1 VAEGVI
7 FMTTIMLVTTLL
19 ITAGLSVGA
28 GYLLRK
34 QFSVKSAQSLEKKL
48 EGKLEDAKR
57 KVAKLKET
65 AESEAKKIKTDA
77 EHDLDRRR
85 DQLLSLE
92 KRVADR
98 EESLANKVTEIEDK
112 ETSIKSTQK
121 NLAKEKQTLSE
132 LKAEEESKLAE
143 ISGLTPDKAQIRVM
157 QLAEER
163 TSKEIV
169 RKIRKMEKEGQKQL
183 DEEARNILANIIQ
196 RYAAS
201 HVSETTTTHVHVED
215 ESLIGRVIG
224 KEGRNIQHLERLTGC
239 EVVIDETPNSI
250 MISGFSPVRRQVAKT
265 ALEKLLTDGR
275 IHPGR
280 IEEVVEESKKQINDD
295 TKEAG
300 EAVVYDLGVMDLP
313 EQLIQLIGR
322 LKYRTSYRQNILKH
336 SWEAAHIATM
346 LAEELGADVNITKK
360 ATLLHDIGKAIDHE
374 VEGNHV
380 EIGEKIMK
388 KFGIDEKVIRA
399 ASAHHGDYPFDTI
412 ESIIVQVADA
422 ISASRPGARRDTA
435 AQYIKR
441 MEELENV
448 ASSFEGVEKA
458 YAIYAGREIRVF
470 VKPEAIDDLQAIKLA
485 QDIAKRVEQEMTY
498 PGDVKVNVIRE
509 TRTDAL
515 AR

>member
-1 VAEGVI
+1 
-7 FMTTIMLVTTLL
+7 MTTI
-19 ITAGLSVGA
+19 LSVVVAVIATGLGIGI
-28 GYLLRK
+28 GYALRK
-34 QFSVKSAQSLEKKL
+34 QLGIKSAQSLENKL
-48 EGKLEDAKR
+48 EGKLSDAK
-57 KVAKLKET
+57 KKILKLKED
-65 AESEAKKIKTDA
+65 AEKEARKIKIDA
-77 EHDLDRRR
+77 ERDLDKRR
-85 DQLLSLE
+85 DQLVNLE
-92 KRVADR
+92 KRVVDREEDLSDKLSEIDKR
-98 EESLANKVTEIEDK
+98 EESL
-112 ETSIKSTQK
+112 KSTQK
-121 NLAKEKQTLSE
+121 SLDKEKQKLTK
-132 LKAEEESKLAE
+132 LKAEEEIKLAE
-143 ISGLTPDKAQIRVM
+143 ISGLTPEKAQERVL

-163 TSKEIV
+163 TSEDIV
-169 RKIRKMEKEGQKQL
+169 RKIRKLEKEGEKKL
-183 DEEARNILANIIQ
+183 EDEARNILANIIQ

-265 ALEKLLTDGR
+265 ALEKLLSDGR

-280 IEEVVEESKKQINDD
+280 IEEVVEEAKKKINDD
-295 TKEAG
+295 IKEAG

-313 EQLIQLIGR
+313 EQLVQLIGR

-346 LAEELGADVNITKK
+346 LAEELGADVAVTKK

-374 VEGNHV
+374 VEGDHV
-380 EIGEKIMK
+380 EIGEKIMN
-388 KFGIDEKVIRA
+388 KFGIPEEVIRA
-399 ASAHHGDYPFDTI
+399 ASAHHGDFPFDTI

-422 ISASRPGARRDTA
+422 ISAARPGARRDTA

-470 VKPEAIDDLQAIKLA
+470 VKPDAIDDLKAIKLA
-485 QDIAKRVEQEMTY
+485 QDIAKRIEQDMTY

-509 TRTDAL
+509 TRADAL

>member
-1 VAEGVI
+1 
-7 FMTTIMLVTTLL
+7 MTTIFSVVVAL
-19 ITAGLSVGA
+19 IAAGTGVGV
-28 GYLLRK
+28 GYWLRK
-34 QFSVKSAQSLEKKL
+34 QLGTKSAQSLENKL
-48 EGKLEDAKR
+48 EVKIKEAKK
-57 KVAKLKET
+57 KVAKLKESAENEARQIKAT
-65 AESEAKKIKTDA
+65 AER
-77 EHDLDRRR
+77 DLDKRR
-85 DQLLSLE
+85 DQLVSLE

-98 EESLANKVTEIEDK
+98 EESFADKLTEMEQKEAALKSAIKNQDK
-112 ETSIKSTQK
+112 EKK
-121 NLAKEKQTLSE
+121 KLKE
-132 LKAEEESKLAE
+132 LKVEEESKLAE
-143 ISGLTPDKAQIRVM
+143 ISGLTPDKAQERVM

-163 TSKEIV
+163 TSEDIV
-169 RKIRKMEKEGQKQL
+169 RKIRKLEKEGQKQL
-183 DEEARNILANIIQ
+183 DDEARNILASIIQ

-215 ESLIGRVIG
+215 ENLIGRVIG

-280 IEEVVEESKKQINDD
+280 IEEVVEEAKKKINDD
-295 TKEAG
+295 IKEAG

-313 EQLIQLIGR
+313 EQLVQLLGR

-346 LAEELGADVNITKK
+346 LAEELGADVAVTKK

-374 VEGNHV
+374 VEGDHV
-380 EIGEKIMK
+380 EIGEKIMN
-388 KFGIDEKVIRA
+388 KFGVPEEVIRA
-399 ASAHHGDYPFDTI
+399 ASAHHGDYPFDTV

-422 ISASRPGARRDTA
+422 ISAARPGARRDTA

-448 ASSFEGVEKA
+448 AASFDGVEKA

-470 VKPEAIDDLQAIKLA
+470 VKPEAIDDLKAIQLA
-485 QDIAKRVEQEMTY
+485 QDIAKRIEQDMTY

-509 TRTDAL
+509 TRANAL